1 MSPSSDKTAVKHMDH
16 GLLIVIFALLGF
28 GIVMQ
33 FSASYAI
40 NPDQPYYYITR
51 HLIWVALG
59 LVSLFILVQI
69 DYHIWQKYAIP
80 IMGLALLL
88 LIGIFFFAKTG
99 DSGSRRHLLQSG
111 SIQPSELA
119 KLAIFIYIAAWL
131 ASKEDHLGDVTVG
144 LLPFSLLLG
153 IFLIAILMQPDI
165 STSVLIALTAVAMLI
180 IAGADLLQIGIL
192 LGVMGLVFTA
202 AIIQHKYAMKRL
214 TEFGQ
219 AFLAPWNSPNSQVQ
233 AGYAALH
240 RGGLFGKGLGNSI
253 YKLPESGLPVIHSDI
268 VFAVIGEELGLLGA
282 LAVVAL
288 FLFLAYRGTRIALNA
303 PDSFGRLLA
312 FGITTWIVLQAFI
325 NIAVVTVTI
334 PNTGIPLPFI
344 SYGGSSLITV
354 LAGLGI
360 LLNISKDGQARITLN
375 ANSSVRRRNRRSRVS
390 YSHRRRRT

>member
-1 MSPSSDKTAVKHMDH
+1 MSPSRNHTAPRHVDH
-16 GLLIVIFALLGF
+16 GLLIVIFLLLGF
-28 GIVMQ
+28 GVVMQ

-40 NPDQPYYYITR
+40 DPDQPYYYIIR
-51 HLIWVALG
+51 HLVWVTLG
-59 LVSLFILVQI
+59 LASMFILLQV
-69 DYHIWQKYAIP
+69 DYHIWQKFAIP
-80 IMGLALLL
+80 VMGLALLM
-88 LIGIFFFAKTG
+88 LIGIFFIAKTG
-99 DSGSRRHLLQSG
+99 ATGSRRHLFNSG
-111 SIQPSELA
+111 SVQPSELA

-202 AIIQHKYAMKRL
+202 AIIQHNYAMKRL
-214 TEFGQ
+214 TEFVQ
-219 AFLAPWNSPNSQVQ
+219 AFRSPLNSPNAQVQ
-233 AGYAALH
+233 AGYEAL
-240 RGGLFGKGLGNSI
+240 RSGGLFGKGLGNSI
-253 YKLPESGLPVIHSDI
+253 YKLPDAHLPAIHSDI

-288 FLFLAYRGTRIALNA
+288 FLFLAYRGTRIALRA

-360 LLNISKDGQARITLN
+360 LLNISKDGQSRFTLN

-390 YSHRRRRT
+390 YSHRRRRS

>member
-1 MSPSSDKTAVKHMDH
+1 MSPSSDKTATKHLDN
-16 GLLIVIFALLGF
+16 GLLIVIFVLLGF

-40 NPDQPYYYITR
+40 DPQQPYYYIIR
-51 HLIWVALG
+51 HLVWVALG
-59 LVSLFILVQI
+59 LASMFVLIQI
-69 DYHIWQKYAIP
+69 DYHVWQKFAIP

-88 LIGIFFFAKTG
+88 LIVTFLIAKTG
-99 DSGSRRHLLQSG
+99 PGGGKRHLLTSG

-131 ASKEDHLGDVTVG
+131 ASKEDHLDEVTVG
-144 LLPFSLLLG
+144 LLPFSILLG
-153 IFLIAILMQPDI
+153 VFLVAILLQPDI

-192 LGVMGLVFTA
+192 LGVMGLVFTF
-202 AIIQHKYAMKRL
+202 AIFQHKYATKRL
-214 TEFGQ
+214 AEFGNS
-219 AFLAPWNSPNSQVQ
+219 FLAPWNSPNSQVQ

-253 YKLPESGLPVIHSDI
+253 YKLPEQSLPAIHSDI

-282 LAVVAL
+282 LAVIAL
-288 FLFLAYRGTRIALNA
+288 FLFLAYKGTRIALNA
-303 PDSFGRLLA
+303 PDSFGRFLA

-344 SYGGSSLITV
+344 SYGGSSLVTV

-360 LLNISKDGQARITLN
+360 LLNISKEGQSRFSLN